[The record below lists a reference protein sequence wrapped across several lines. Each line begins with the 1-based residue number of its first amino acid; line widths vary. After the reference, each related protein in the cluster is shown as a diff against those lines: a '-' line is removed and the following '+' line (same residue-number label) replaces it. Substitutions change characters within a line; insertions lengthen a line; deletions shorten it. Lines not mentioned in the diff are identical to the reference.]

1 MGVVL
6 SRAELVRGLEPLSTC
21 NVSSVRLIFQK
32 FEEVCP
38 APALWER
45 AFAELFGCF
54 PTGEAATKA
63 FMVLDTDGNGLID
76 ARESIAGLA
85 IVSKGHLSDR
95 MQLLFD
101 IFDLNGEKELH
112 FDECFL
118 MLRRSMAG
126 LRKLTGIVTPPE
138 KVVHNMTKQIWKSA
152 RKHRNNAIILEDWQQ
167 WWTHDASMRSALK
180 MVTWKP
186 EEQRGLPTPD
196 QQTNI
201 DYTKSAGAGDDDAS
215 TAVGQQLKRSTMLG
229 RKGDRAA
236 GGMAP
241 TQRAGQV
248 PDGGAGDDGAQQSD
262 RRDGVAHK

>member
-6 SRAELVRGLEPLSTC
+6 TRAELVRGLEP
-21 NVSSVRLIFQK
+21 VSAYTVEGVRLIFQR
-32 FEEVCP
+32 FEDVCP
-38 APALWER
+38 TPALWER

-54 PTGEAATKA
+54 ASGEAVTKA

-76 ARESIAGLA
+76 ARETIAGLA

-95 MQLLFD
+95 MRLVFD

-126 LRKLTGIVTPPE
+126 LRKLTAIVMPPE
-138 KVVHNMTKQIWKSA
+138 KIVHNMTKQIWKSA
-152 RKHRNNAIILEDWQQ
+152 RKHRNNAIIQEDWQN
-167 WWTHDASMRSALK
+167 WWSHDASMRSALK

-196 QQTNI
+196 QQTNV
-201 DYTKSAGAGDDDAS
+201 DYTKGATDEDGAAFGDKHKRASA
-215 TAVGQQLKRSTMLG
+215 
-229 RKGDRAA
+229 AA
-236 GGMAP
+236 G
-241 TQRAGQV
+241 
-248 PDGGAGDDGAQQSD
+248 QS
-262 RRDGVAHK
+262 RTSLSAMSFAKMR